1 MDVNLTNKQIKFCQE
16 YIIELNATQAAI
28 RAGYSKN
35 TARFIAC
42 ENLTKPNIQQKLA
55 ELQKEVAKR
64 NEVTIDII
72 IAELKELGF
81 SNISDFMH
89 NGKMLPLAE
98 VAKDKL
104 KAVSQVKLT
113 RSVNGN
119 DKREIIEFKLY
130 DKLSALDKLARH
142 LGFYEIDNRQ
152 KSEYDLDA
160 LTVEE
165 KLTMLKLLKKS
176 RLANGQ

>member
-1 MDVNLTNKQIKFCQE
+1 MKLSNKQKKFCQE
-16 YIIELNATQAAI
+16 YIIDLNATQAAI

-42 ENLTKPNIQQKLA
+42 ENLTKPNIQQNLA
-55 ELQKEVAKR
+55 ELQANVAKR
-64 NEVTIDII
+64 NDVTIDMII
-72 IAELKELGF
+72 GELKELGF
-81 SNISDFMH
+81 SNIADFMV

-98 VAKDKL
+98 VAKNKL

-113 RSVNGN
+113 RSVNGD

-152 KSEYDLDA
+152 KSEYDLDT

-176 RLANGQ
+176 RQANGQ

>member
-1 MDVNLTNKQIKFCQE
+1 MNLTNKQIKFCHE
-16 YIIELNATQAAI
+16 YILDLNATQAAI

-55 ELQKEVAKR
+55 ELQAETAKR
-64 NEVTIDII
+64 NQVTVDMII
-72 IAELKELGF
+72 EELKELGF
-81 SNISDFMH
+81 SNIADFMH
-89 NGKMLPLAE
+89 DGKMLPLAE
-98 VAKDKL
+98 VAKNKL

-142 LGFYEIDNRQ
+142 CGFYEKDNRK
-152 KSEYDLDA
+152 KSEYDLDT

-176 RLANGQ
+176 RKNMKIL

>member
-1 MDVNLTNKQIKFCQE
+1 MSLTNKQRKFCQE
-16 YIIELNATQAAI
+16 YIIDLNATQAAI

-55 ELQKEVAKR
+55 ELQAVTAKR
-64 NEVTIDII
+64 NEVTVDMII
-72 IAELKELGF
+72 EELKELGF
-81 SNISDFMH
+81 SNIADFMH
-89 NGKMLPLAE
+89 VGKMLPLAE
-98 VAKDKL
+98 VAKNKL

-113 RSVNGN
+113 RTTN
-119 DKREIIEFKLY
+119 DDYEREIIDFKFY

-142 LGFYEIDNRQ
+142 LGFYEQDNRQ
-152 KSEYDLDA
+152 KSEYDLDT

-176 RLANGQ
+176 RQGIK

>member
-1 MDVNLTNKQIKFCQE
+1 MSLTNKQTKFCRE
-16 YIIELNATQAAI
+16 YIIDLNATQAAI

-72 IAELKELGF
+72 IGELKELGF

-98 VAKDKL
+98 VTKDRL

-113 RSVNGN
+113 RTSN
-119 DKREIIEFKLY
+119 DDSERETIEFKFY

-142 LGFYEIDNRQ
+142 LGFYEKDHQQQGVFNFE
-152 KSEYDLDA
+152 SFSNDELD
-160 LTVEE
+160 
-165 KLTMLKLLKKS
+165 TMLNLVQRAS
-176 RLANGQ
+176 NNNR

>member
-1 MDVNLTNKQIKFCQE
+1 MSLTNKQLKFCQE
-16 YIIELNATQAAI
+16 YIIDLNATQAAI

-72 IAELKELGF
+72 IGELKELGF

-98 VAKDKL
+98 VAKDRL

-113 RSVNGN
+113 RTSNN
-119 DKREIIEFKLY
+119 DSERETIEFKFY

-142 LGFYEIDNRQ
+142 LGFYEKDHKQQGVFNFE
-152 KSEYDLDA
+152 SFSNDELD
-160 LTVEE
+160 
-165 KLTMLKLLKKS
+165 TMLNLVQRAS
-176 RLANGQ
+176 NNNR